1 MQTRINATLLLSLSV
16 YGGIDRHYE
25 FIKNVI
31 YDSICLW
38 NNPGFVFFHILSC
51 AAQST
56 ANKRPT
62 SQVRGLYSADLFFE
76 QLGTLI

>member
-1 MQTRINATLLLSLSV
+1 MQHYYFPYPSMVAYL
-16 YGGIDRHYE
+16 RHYE
-25 FIKNVI
+25 FIKNVM
-31 YDSICLW
+31 YDYLE
-38 NNPGFVFFHILSC
+38 NNPGFVFFHFLSY

-56 ANKRPT
+56 ANKSLT